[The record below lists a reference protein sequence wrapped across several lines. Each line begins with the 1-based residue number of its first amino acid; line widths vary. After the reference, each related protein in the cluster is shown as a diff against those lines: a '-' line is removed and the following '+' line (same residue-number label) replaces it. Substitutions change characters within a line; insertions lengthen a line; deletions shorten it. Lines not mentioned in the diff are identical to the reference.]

1 MNISPR
7 ALLATIMNVF
17 YRLYYHPG
25 LGHHPGL
32 GPLTTRSVV
41 IMLFILYLL
50 LGPVSSSTDI
60 IAAALAY
67 GLLALIGIFTTI
79 IVAQGALLQRSLAL
93 EVVAPSGESYVG
105 SPARVAIIISP
116 TWVLPLT
123 YLDISLKSPHAD
135 LPRSAI
141 RVTGTGRSE
150 RRLVLEL
157 PMPHRGNWDI
167 SGVQLELRDVVGL
180 SRFIWQEEL
189 SASIIVTPP
198 VMHETNLPLVSS
210 TQRPGDMVTDMLN
223 RQGDPFDIKA
233 YHPSDGIKKIIWK
246 TFAKRGELLSR
257 HPEASMTPEGFV
269 VMLVLARP
277 EDDQVCARALAYA
290 ISLKELKLDIVMS
303 CEGARGRT
311 PASEIA
317 RCKELLIDS
326 VWDAKALNGSSIQL
340 DATELLDLCCNQMLG
355 IRVRKLIIFCSG
367 ARTADPLAGAQI
379 LQLATWLST
388 QGIEPIFCLTPP
400 STLINSTQRPIM
412 QRLGTLFVA
421 GETTKTAPVV
431 AANYQRFLAD
441 CLSRQWEVHL

>member
-1 MNISPR
+1 M
-7 ALLATIMNVF
+7 
-17 YRLYYHPG
+17 
-25 LGHHPGL
+25 
-32 GPLTTRSVV
+32 
-41 IMLFILYLL
+41 
-50 LGPVSSSTDI
+50 
-60 IAAALAY
+60 
-67 GLLALIGIFTTI
+67 
-79 IVAQGALLQRSLAL
+79 
-93 EVVAPSGESYVG
+93 
-105 SPARVAIIISP
+105 
-116 TWVLPLT
+116 
-123 YLDISLKSPHAD
+123 
-135 LPRSAI
+135 
-141 RVTGTGRSE
+141 
-150 RRLVLEL
+150 
-157 PMPHRGNWDI
+157 
-167 SGVQLELRDVVGL
+167 QLELRDVAGL

-340 DATELLDLCCNQMLG
+340 DATELLDLCCNQTLG

-421 GETTKTAPVV
+421 DETTKTAPVV
-431 AANYQRFLAD
+431 ATNYQRFLAD